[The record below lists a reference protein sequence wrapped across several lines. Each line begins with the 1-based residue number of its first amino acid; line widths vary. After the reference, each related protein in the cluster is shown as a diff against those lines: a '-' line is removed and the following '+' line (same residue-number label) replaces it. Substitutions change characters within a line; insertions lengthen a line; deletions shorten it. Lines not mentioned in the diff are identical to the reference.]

1 MSTDPCF
8 PFTPDKWWP
17 DLFEVLTRAAAP
29 AGLRPRTLTH
39 PPARPMRWGPEF
51 SFNGPAA

>member
-1 MSTDPCF
+1 MSTDPYF